1 MSLSREFFT
10 SSPSAQDEVIRVLA
24 RKAIEHA
31 RAKNAGAR
39 DVFDRF
45 TRGLLHVKHATGAPR
60 EELAAMRRHFR
71 YLFSQEN
78 TKAVPPSAVVS
89 EPVLA

>member
-24 RKAIEHA
+24 RKAIELA
-31 RAKNAGAR
+31 RAKNASAR

-45 TRGLLHVKHATGAPR
+45 TRGLLHAKHATGAPADGPT
-60 EELAAMRRHFR
+60 LVQMLVR
-71 YLFSQEN
+71 YWSN
-78 TKAVPPSAVVS
+78 KKVRS
-89 EPVLA
+89 

>member
-24 RKAIEHA
+24 RKAIELA
-31 RAKNAGAR
+31 RAKNASAR

-45 TRGLLHVKHATGAPR
+45 TRGLLHAKHATGAPADGPKPWSKCWSVTGPIKR
-60 EELAAMRRHFR
+60 SEV
-71 YLFSQEN
+71 EN
-78 TKAVPPSAVVS
+78 RFQNRFASC
-89 EPVLA
+89 